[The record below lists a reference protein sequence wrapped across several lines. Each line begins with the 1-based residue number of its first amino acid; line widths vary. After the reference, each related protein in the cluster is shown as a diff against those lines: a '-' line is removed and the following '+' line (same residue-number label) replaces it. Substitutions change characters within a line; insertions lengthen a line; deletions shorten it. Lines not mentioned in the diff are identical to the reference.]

1 MSIGPGFTANRDAS
15 IDLPFRS
22 YHKDT
27 GDGEF
32 EEVGTALDIEDRRE
46 MDPDPGLVA
55 TMGGRQVCIEAQQG
69 EAKPVGDGY
78 SSW

>member
-22 YHKDT
+22 YHTDT
-27 GDGEF
+27 GDGEL
-32 EEVGTALDIEDRRE
+32 EEVGTALDIEDGRE

-55 TMGGRQVCIEAQQG
+55 AVGRGHVCIEAQRG